1 MPAYGTKSEPPRK
14 AVKEMMSKH
23 SEDSSKDP
31 FHKGVRQRKTKVKLT
46 K

>member
-23 SEDSSKDP
+23 SEDSSKNP
-31 FHKGVRQRKTKVKLT
+31 LHRGMRPRKGKAKRTK
-46 K
+46 